1 MDYYKI
7 NYEKLQR
14 LYQIKF
20 IIIVIFIIFLFIILA
35 LYSLTFKIDKVIS
48 CYGIA
53 EDNKLKIKIESELS
67 DTLKNGNKLS
77 FNGTF
82 TTYWISEF
90 SSYDIVDNIVF
101 EEVYLT
107 VDKKFYDNEVGI
119 VELHYG
125 KQKLLTYILE
135 LFE

>member
-20 IIIVIFIIFLFIILA
+20 IIIVVFIIFLFIILA

-48 CYGIA
+48 CYGVV

-90 SSYDIVDNIVF
+90 SSYDIVDNVVF